1 MHVSNHSKGGEI
13 HWRSELKYP
22 QCRSTERLLCC
33 FLFFPSQSAWHQW
46 GHTEE
51 TNETNFGQIETRWL
65 ATFSR
70 HRGKGTSHPTILDK
84 EQFKKYFQGKKKLL
98 ISNSKYSMIFCW
110 LDKYIRNNKF
120 RISNLWC

>member
-1 MHVSNHSKGGEI
+1 MHVLNMWEI
-13 HWRSELKYP
+13 QWRSELKYP

-51 TNETNFGQIETRWL
+51 TNETNFGQIETRWRWL

-70 HRGKGTSHPTILDK
+70 HRGKRTSHPTILVK
-84 EQFKKYFQGKKKLL
+84 EQFKKYFQGKKA
-98 ISNSKYSMIFCW
+98 F
-110 LDKYIRNNKF
+110 NK
-120 RISNLWC
+120 